1 MRSPCD
7 TVPAVESLSSFHCPE
22 CGAEVHPNASGCREC
37 GARKENGE
45 WLQPEVYDGVD
56 LPDDD
61 FDYEAFLEEEFGERT
76 GRPASAKQAFW
87 WLVAVITLIAFLWL
101 SLRGW

>member
-1 MRSPCD
+1 VAAAGGLRRGR
-7 TVPAVESLSSFHCPE
+7 PA
-22 CGAEVHPNASGCREC
+22 R
-37 GARKENGE
+37 RR
-45 WLQPEVYDGVD
+45 
-56 LPDDD
+56 
-61 FDYEAFLEEEFGERT
+61 LEEEFGERT